1 MEPNNFIKAR
11 CHYFMIITTLA
22 CDDAIQEGIVNK
34 RNVTPLLFFFGKA
47 WMNIKI
53 QKWVLP
59 EGSETLKEK
68 RLLALVGFLL
78 DKGIVFDGAC
88 YKMTIARMLMK
99 TNTLDGIGNQMTIVN
114 YLKPK
119 LPPEV
124 RANAEL
130 LYEEF
135 WKSSSNIGQ

>member
-1 MEPNNFIKAR
+1 
-11 CHYFMIITTLA
+11 MIITTLA
-22 CDDAIQEGIVNK
+22 CGDAIQEGIVNK

-78 DKGIVFDGAC
+78 DKGIVFDGGC
-88 YKMTIARMLMK
+88 YKVTIARLLMK
-99 TNTLDGIGNQMTIVN
+99 VKVLDGISNQMTIVN
-114 YLKPK
+114 YLKSK
-119 LPPEV
+119 LPREV
-124 RANAEL
+124 RANAEQI
-130 LYEEF
+130 YEEY
-135 WKSSSNIGQ
+135 WKSSSNFGQ

>member
-1 MEPNNFIKAR
+1 
-11 CHYFMIITTLA
+11 MIITALA
-22 CDDAIQEGIVNK
+22 CDDAIQEGVVNK

-53 QKWVLP
+53 QKWVFP

-99 TNTLDGIGNQMTIVN
+99 TKTLEGISNQMTIVN

-130 LYEEF
+130 LYREY
-135 WKSSSNIGQ
+135 WKSSSNFGQ